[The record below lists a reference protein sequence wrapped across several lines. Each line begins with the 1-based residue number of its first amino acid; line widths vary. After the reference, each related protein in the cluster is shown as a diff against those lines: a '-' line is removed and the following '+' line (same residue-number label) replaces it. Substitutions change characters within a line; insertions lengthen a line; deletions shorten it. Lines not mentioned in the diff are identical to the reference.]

1 MKQKQHIDKQV
12 EDTLNS
18 LDGLQKASPGPYFF
32 TRVHA
37 RLNRKQ
43 KDVWEQTLSFLL
55 RPAVLAA
62 SVLAIILVDII
73 ALTNLKSTENSQ
85 VAIEQ
90 AQVFSEEYDFSIAT
104 IYDYSKPDNK

>member
-18 LDGLQKASPGPYFF
+18 LDGLHKASPGHYFF

-37 RLNRKQ
+37 HLNRKQ

-73 ALTNLKSTENSQ
+73 ALTNLKSTENNQ
-85 VAIEQ
+85 AVIEQ
-90 AQVFSEEYDFSIAT
+90 AQVFADEYDFTIAT
-104 IYDYSKPDNK
+104 IYDYTKPEIK